1 MFKVCDE
8 SNLEQ
13 INYFLSLFNQPM
25 LVDLNSNPFTKYIL
39 YLEGNNYVGFIQYSI
54 IYDRAELDYIYVDDN
69 FRSSGIGSKLM
80 NYMIED
86 VKNNNCLNISLEVEN
101 SNINA
106 INLYKK
112 YNFKEVAVRK
122 NYYQGKD
129 GILMIREVI

>member
-39 YLEGNNYVGFIQYSI
+39 YLEGNNYIGFIQYSI
-54 IYDRAELDYIYVDDN
+54 IYDRAELDYIYVDDK

>member
-1 MFKVCDE
+1 MFRVCDE

-39 YLEGNNYVGFIQYSI
+39 YLEEDNYIGFIQYSI
-54 IYDRAELDYIYVDDN
+54 IYDRAELDYIYVDDK
-69 FRSSGIGSKLM
+69 FRSSGVGSKLM

>member
-25 LVDLNSNPFTKYIL
+25 LVDLSSNPFTKYIL
-39 YLEGNNYVGFIQYSI
+39 YLEGNNYIGFIQYSI
-54 IYDRAELDYIYVDDN
+54 IYDRAELDYIYVDDK

-101 SNINA
+101 SNISA

>member
-25 LVDLNSNPFTKYIL
+25 LVDLSSNPFTKYIL
-39 YLEGNNYVGFIQYSI
+39 YLEGNNYIGFIQYSI
-54 IYDRAELDYIYVDDN
+54 IYDRAELDYIYVDDK

>member
-39 YLEGNNYVGFIQYSI
+39 YLEGNNYIGFIQYSI
-54 IYDRAELDYIYVDDN
+54 IYDRAELDYIYVDDK

-80 NYMIED
+80 YYMIED
-86 VKNNNCLNISLEVEN
+86 VKNNIIADLTQIPLAFSG
-101 SNINA
+101 
-106 INLYKK
+106 Y
-112 YNFKEVAVRK
+112 
-122 NYYQGKD
+122 
-129 GILMIREVI
+129 